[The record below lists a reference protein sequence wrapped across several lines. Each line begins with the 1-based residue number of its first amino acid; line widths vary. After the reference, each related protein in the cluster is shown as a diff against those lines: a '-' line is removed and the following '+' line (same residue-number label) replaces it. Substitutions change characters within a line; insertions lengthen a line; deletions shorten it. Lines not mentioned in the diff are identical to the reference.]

1 MVFLVLLNYSLPNGT
16 VQTSD
21 SGFIVREKNI
31 PTAAL
36 TDLRTHRNQVF
47 DFMRQKGDFFD
58 GNSCYLTTE
67 FNIKKVEHFLDKQK
81 KNEKYDGRG
90 QIIIE
95 RGQFFRTNLHGA
107 VQGSTAF

>member
-47 DFMRQKGDFFD
+47 DFM
-58 GNSCYLTTE
+58 
-67 FNIKKVEHFLDKQK
+67 
-81 KNEKYDGRG
+81 
-90 QIIIE
+90 
-95 RGQFFRTNLHGA
+95 
-107 VQGSTAF
+107 